1 MKIGHL
7 FCENAQNSMEPF
19 KYNVQTSKDL
29 QKPPCNLF
37 MNVLCSIYS
46 IGNVTGNNTDTVSN
60 KSTGYGKNHEKTPFQ
75 QKGEVEL

>member
-1 MKIGHL
+1 
-7 FCENAQNSMEPF
+7 MEPF

-46 IGNVTGNNTDTVSN
+46 TGNVTGNNTDIVSN
-60 KSTGYGKNHEKTPFQ
+60 KPTGCGKNHEGIPFQ
-75 QKGEVEL
+75 PKGEVRL